1 MYRYIIKRILMMIPV
16 LLGVTFV
23 IFSMMYISEGDP
35 ARMILGEGAQEAEVE
50 ALREELGLNDPFL
63 TRYVNYIKGIVTK
76 GDLGTSY
83 VTGRSVSEE
92 IFDRWPT
99 TMLLAV
105 LSVLLATAIG
115 IPACVVR
122 VNGSKVARSSEELNQ
137 RDYPD
142 MVHADIKAL
151 QQRIAALECA
161 LADPQAAPAEKR

>member
-1 MYRYIIKRILMMIPV
+1 MYRYVIKRILMMIPV
-16 LLGVTFV
+16 MLGVTFV

-63 TRYVNYIKGIVTK
+63 TRYVNYIKGIVTE
-76 GDLGTSY
+76 GDLGVSY
-83 VTGRSVSEE
+83 TTGRSVSEE

-115 IPACVVR
+115 VPTGIISAIKQYSIFDNLAMVLAFPSTWVSCLLPA
-122 VNGSKVARSSEELNQ
+122 S
-137 RDYPD
+137 
-142 MVHADIKAL
+142 MVPCTGFCL
-151 QQRIAALECA
+151 
-161 LADPQAAPAEKR
+161 P

>member
-1 MYRYIIKRILMMIPV
+1 MYRYVIKRILMMIPV
-16 LLGVTFV
+16 MLGVTFV

-63 TRYVNYIKGIVTK
+63 TRYVNYIKGIVTE
-76 GDLGTSY
+76 GDLGVSY
-83 VTGRSVSEE
+83 TTGRSVSEE

-115 IPACVVR
+115 VPTGIISATKQYSIFDNLAMVLALVGVSMPNFWQEMCI
-122 VNGSKVARSSEELNQ
+122 
-137 RDYPD
+137 RDS
-142 MVHADIKAL
+142 
-151 QQRIAALECA
+151 
-161 LADPQAAPAEKR
+161 